1 MPKHLNKLIE
11 PNEHAAGF
19 QFPCEYAVKAM
30 GRNSPTFQTRIV
42 RLVEQHTGPI
52 QPTQVSI
59 KPSRSERYLS
69 ITLMIQAQSR
79 KQLDAIYQDLTNDDH
94 VLMRL

>member
-1 MPKHLNKLIE
+1 MPKHPNK
-11 PNEHAAGF
+11 PNELNEREAGF
-19 QFPCEYAVKAM
+19 QFPCDYAVKAM
-30 GRNSPTFQTRIV
+30 GLNSPRFQTRIV

-52 QPTQVSI
+52 QPIQIST
-59 KPSRSERYLS
+59 KPSRSKRYLS

-79 KQLDAIYQDLTNDDH
+79 EQLDAIYQDLTDDDH